1 MVLPCSD
8 RISRV
13 PPYSYT
19 PNTPTSTGLSP
30 SSADLPRSF
39 ELRVICHWPSPLS
52 LTTTYGVS
60 FDVLS
65 SGYLDVSVP
74 RVASCRPMRSAG
86 GGGVWPP
93 PGSPIRRSAGRRA
106 SAPHR
111 GLSQLATSFI
121 GFLCQGIHRVPLT
134 SSRKDVSG
142 LHTLLDS
149 K

>member
-74 RVASCRPMRSAG
+74 RVHLINLCIQLMIRFTAWVSPFGYPRIKACCQLPVAFRRLPRPSSPLSAKAFT
-86 GGGVWPP
+86 
-93 PGSPIRRSAGRRA
+93 RR
-106 SAPHR
+106 P
-111 GLSQLATSFI
+111 F
-121 GFLCQGIHRVPLT
+121 
-134 SSRKDVSG
+134 
-142 LHTLLDS
+142 
-149 K
+149 